1 MTEVV
6 LAAEHV
12 SKVFGGVTALR
23 DASFTLHRGEILG
36 LIGPNGAGK
45 TTLINTITGVDPPT
59 TGRIIF
65 HGKDLYGA
73 IHEGRQ
79 SAGQRIGG
87 ALSKTGAHRIGRMGI
102 ARTWQV
108 VKPFQNM
115 TVRENVTVGA
125 LFGKG
130 NRGSVA
136 AASAKADEVLEFV
149 GLSRVRGRSA
159 DELTIA
165 DRKRLELAKALAMEP
180 EVLLLD
186 EVMAGLNLVEIEGAM
201 DLVRS
206 VRDSGV
212 SVMIIEHVMKAIM
225 GVSDRVFVMDAGANI
240 AEGLPTE
247 VIENP
252 RVIEAYLGK
261 RYAQKVLGA
270 DALPDDDVFE
280 LPFAPITEAGA

>member
-1 MTEVV
+1 VTEVV

-23 DASFTLHRGEILG
+23 DASFTLHAGEILG

-59 TGRIIF
+59 TGRIIY
-65 HGKDLYGA
+65 HGKDLYGRSGA
-73 IHEGRQ
+73 AGGVVGRV
-79 SAGQRIGG
+79 SGALNRTRAYRIGQ
-87 ALSKTGAHRIGRMGI
+87 MGI

-115 TVRENVTVGA
+115 SVRENVTVGA

-130 NRGSVA
+130 NRASVGA
-136 AASAKADEVLEFV
+136 AAAKADEVLEFV
-149 GLSRVRGRSA
+149 GLARVRDRSA

-180 EVLLLD
+180 DVLLLD

-201 DLVRS
+201 DLVRR
-206 VRDSGV
+206 VRESGV
-212 SVMIIEHVMKAIM
+212 SVMVIEHVMKAIM
-225 GVSDRVFVMDAGANI
+225 GISDRVFVMDAGANI
-240 AEGLPTE
+240 AEGAPAD
-247 VIENP
+247 VIANP

-261 RYAQKVLGA
+261 RYAEKVRDAGIDPAAALMGA
-270 DALPDDDVFE
+270 HPE
-280 LPFAPITEAGA
+280 MEA

>member
-1 MTEVV
+1 VTEVV

-23 DASFTLHRGEILG
+23 DASFELRRGEILG

-59 TGRIIF
+59 TGRILF
-65 HGKDLYGA
+65 HGKDLYGGGSGA
-73 IHEGRQ
+73 SGGKLR
-79 SAGQRIGG
+79 SVTAALTKTRAYRIGQ
-87 ALSKTGAHRIGRMGI
+87 MGI

-115 TVRENVTVGA
+115 SVRENVTVGA
-125 LFGKG
+125 LFGTG
-130 NRGSVA
+130 NRGSVRA
-136 AASAKADEVLEFV
+136 AAAKADEVLEFV
-149 GLSRVRGRSA
+149 GLARVRDRSA

-186 EVMAGLNLVEIEGAM
+186 EVMAGLNLVEIEEAM
-201 DLVRS
+201 ALVRS
-206 VRDSGV
+206 VRESGV
-212 SVMIIEHVMKAIM
+212 SVMIIEHVMKAII

-240 AEGLPTE
+240 AEGTPTA
-247 VIENP
+247 VINNP

-261 RYAQKVLGA
+261 RYAEKVRDKGGDPAAIIGIGA
-270 DALPDDDVFE
+270 EP
-280 LPFAPITEAGA
+280 EAHA

>member
-23 DASFTLHRGEILG
+23 DASFALRRGEILG

-45 TTLINTITGVDPPT
+45 TTLINTIAGVDSPT
-59 TGRIIF
+59 TGRILF
-65 HGKDLYGA
+65 HGKDLYGGGA
-73 IHEGRQ
+73 SGGVLRGV
-79 SAGQRIGG
+79 STALTKTRAYRIGQ
-87 ALSKTGAHRIGRMGI
+87 MGI

-115 TVRENVTVGA
+115 SVRENVTVGA
-125 LFGKG
+125 LFGTG
-130 NRGSVA
+130 NRSSVRA
-136 AASAKADEVLEFV
+136 AAAKADEVLEFV
-149 GLSRVRGRSA
+149 GLARVRDRSA

-206 VRDSGV
+206 VRASGV

-225 GVSDRVFVMDAGANI
+225 GISDRVFVMDAGANI
-240 AEGLPTE
+240 AEGTPSE
-247 VIENP
+247 VIGNP

-261 RYAQKVLGA
+261 RYADTVRGA
-270 DALPDDDVFE
+270 E
-280 LPFAPITEAGA
+280 SEAQA

>member
-1 MTEVV
+1 MTDVV

-12 SKVFGGVTALR
+12 SKIFGGITALR
-23 DASFTLHRGEILG
+23 DASFELRQGEILG

-59 TGRIIF
+59 TGRILF
-65 HGKDLYGA
+65 HGKDLYGGTGGGGLRRNMA
-73 IHEGRQ
+73 
-79 SAGQRIGG
+79 SALTKTRAYRIGQ
-87 ALSKTGAHRIGRMGI
+87 MGI

-115 TVRENVTVGA
+115 SVRENVTVGA

-130 NRGSVA
+130 NRGSVNA
-136 AASAKADEVLEFV
+136 AAAKADEVLAFV
-149 GLSRVRGRSA
+149 GLSRVRDRSA

-186 EVMAGLNLVEIEGAM
+186 EVMAGLNLVEIESAM
-201 DLVRS
+201 ELVRK
-206 VRDSGV
+206 VRESGV

-225 GVSDRVFVMDAGANI
+225 GISDRVFVMDAGANI
-240 AEGLPTE
+240 AEGKPMD
-247 VIENP
+247 VIHDP

-261 RYAQKVLGA
+261 RYAEQVRDTERDPA
-270 DALPDDDVFE
+270 SMTDAEP
-280 LPFAPITEAGA
+280 EAHA

>member
-1 MTEVV
+1 VTDVV

-23 DASFTLHRGEILG
+23 DASFELRRGEILG

-59 TGRIIF
+59 TGRILF
-65 HGKDLYGA
+65 HGKDLYGGSGVSG
-73 IHEGRQ
+73 GRMRGAA
-79 SAGQRIGG
+79 SALTKTRAYQIGQ
-87 ALSKTGAHRIGRMGI
+87 MGI

-115 TVRENVTVGA
+115 SVRENVTVGA

-130 NRGSVA
+130 NRGSVREA
-136 AASAKADEVLEFV
+136 AAKADEVLEFV
-149 GLSRVRGRSA
+149 GLARVRDRSA

-186 EVMAGLNLVEIEGAM
+186 EVMAGLNLVEIEEAM
-201 DLVRS
+201 ALVRS
-206 VRDSGV
+206 VRESGV

-240 AEGLPTE
+240 ADGAPAA
-247 VIENP
+247 VINNP

-261 RYAQKVLGA
+261 RYAEKVR
-270 DALPDDDVFE
+270 DAGIDPAAIIGIGIGPE
-280 LPFAPITEAGA
+280 PEAQA

>member
-23 DASFTLHRGEILG
+23 DASFALRRGEILG

-59 TGRIIF
+59 TGRILF
-65 HGKDLYGA
+65 HGKDLYGGTGTSHGL
-73 IHEGRQ
+73 IHSVA
-79 SAGQRIGG
+79 SA
-87 ALSKTGAHRIGRMGI
+87 LTKTRAHRIGRMGI

-115 TVRENVTVGA
+115 SVRENVTVGA

-130 NRGSVA
+130 NRGSVSA
-136 AASAKADEVLEFV
+136 AAAKADEVLDFV
-149 GLSRVRGRSA
+149 GLTHVRDRSA

-201 DLVRS
+201 ALVRR
-206 VRDSGV
+206 VRVCGV
-212 SVMIIEHVMKAIM
+212 
-225 GVSDRVFVMDAGANI
+225 
-240 AEGLPTE
+240 
-247 VIENP
+247 
-252 RVIEAYLGK
+252 
-261 RYAQKVLGA
+261 
-270 DALPDDDVFE
+270 
-280 LPFAPITEAGA
+280 

>member
-1 MTEVV
+1 VTEVV

-23 DASFTLHRGEILG
+23 DASFALHQGEILG

-59 TGRIIF
+59 SGRILF
-65 HGKDLYGA
+65 HGKDLYGGSGA
-73 IHEGRQ
+73 PGGIVRGMS
-79 SAGQRIGG
+79 SA
-87 ALSKTGAHRIGRMGI
+87 LTKTRAYHIGRLGI

-115 TVRENVTVGA
+115 SVRENVTVGA

-130 NRGSVA
+130 NRGSVRA
-136 AASAKADEVLEFV
+136 AAAKADEVMEFV
-149 GLSRVRGRSA
+149 GLSRVRDRSA

-201 DLVRS
+201 DLVRR
-206 VRDSGV
+206 VRESGV

-225 GVSDRVFVMDAGANI
+225 GISDRVFVMDAGANI
-240 AEGLPTE
+240 AEGAPAD
-247 VIENP
+247 VINNP
-252 RVIEAYLGK
+252 VVIEAYLGK
-261 RYAQKVLGA
+261 RYAQKVLAEGIDPA
-270 DALPDDDVFE
+270 AIGGIEP
-280 LPFAPITEAGA
+280 EAQA

>member
-1 MTEVV
+1 MSEVI

-12 SKVFGGVTALR
+12 RKVFGGVTALR
-23 DASFTLHRGEILG
+23 DASFELHQGEILG

-45 TTLINTITGVDPPT
+45 TTLINTITGFDPPT
-59 TGRIIF
+59 AGRIF
-65 HGKDLYGA
+65 YHGKDLYAQSGTGDTLF
-73 IHEGRQ
+73 GRV
-79 SAGQRIGG
+79 SGVLTRTRAY
-87 ALSKTGAHRIGRMGI
+87 RIGRMGI

-130 NRGSVA
+130 NRASVSA
-136 AASAKADEVLEFV
+136 AGAKADEVLEFV
-149 GLSRVRGRSA
+149 DLARVRDRSA

-180 EVLLLD
+180 DVLLLD
-186 EVMAGLNLVEIEGAM
+186 EVMAGLNLVEIERVM
-201 DLVRS
+201 DLVRA
-206 VRDSGV
+206 VRASGV

-240 AEGLPTE
+240 AEGLPTD
-247 VIENP
+247 VIANP

-261 RYAQKVLGA
+261 RYAQHVLG
-270 DALPDDDVFE
+270 DDGVLESAEE
-280 LPFAPITEAGA
+280 LA

>member
-1 MTEVV
+1 VTDVV

-23 DASFTLHRGEILG
+23 DASFELHRGEILG

-59 TGRIIF
+59 TGRILF
-65 HGKDLYGA
+65 HGKDLYGGTA
-73 IHEGRQ
+73 AGSGGRLRTAT
-79 SAGQRIGG
+79 SALTKTRAYRIGQ
-87 ALSKTGAHRIGRMGI
+87 MGI

-115 TVRENVTVGA
+115 SVRENVTVGA

-130 NRGSVA
+130 NRGSVSA
-136 AASAKADEVLEFV
+136 AAAKADEVLAFV
-149 GLSRVRGRSA
+149 GLARVSDRSA

-206 VRDSGV
+206 IRASGV

-225 GVSDRVFVMDAGANI
+225 GISDRVFVMDAGANI
-240 AEGLPTE
+240 AEGRPAE
-247 VIENP
+247 VISNP

-261 RYAQKVLGA
+261 RYAQKVLDGEV
-270 DALPDDDVFE
+270 D
-280 LPFAPITEAGA
+280 PILIVGTGGDPEASA

>member
-1 MTEVV
+1 MILTEVV

-23 DASFTLHRGEILG
+23 DASFTLHAGEILG

-59 TGRIIF
+59 TGRIIY
-65 HGKDLYGA
+65 HGKDLYGRCGA
-73 IHEGRQ
+73 AGGVVGRV
-79 SAGQRIGG
+79 SGALNRTRAYRIGQ
-87 ALSKTGAHRIGRMGI
+87 MGI

-115 TVRENVTVGA
+115 SVRENVTVGA

-130 NRGSVA
+130 NRASVGA
-136 AASAKADEVLEFV
+136 AAAAADEVLEFV
-149 GLSRVRGRSA
+149 GLARVRDRSA

-180 EVLLLD
+180 DVLLLD

-201 DLVRS
+201 DLVRR
-206 VRDSGV
+206 VRESGV
-212 SVMIIEHVMKAIM
+212 SVMVIEHVMKAIM
-225 GVSDRVFVMDAGANI
+225 GISDRVFVMDAGANI
-240 AEGLPTE
+240 AEGAPAE
-247 VIENP
+247 VIANP

-261 RYAQKVLGA
+261 RYAEKVRDAGIDPAAALMGA
-270 DALPDDDVFE
+270 HPE
-280 LPFAPITEAGA
+280 MEA

>member
-23 DASFTLHRGEILG
+23 DASFELRRGEILG

-59 TGRIIF
+59 TGRILF
-65 HGKDLYGA
+65 HGKDLYGGGSGESRGLMRGVSSVLTKTRA
-73 IHEGRQ
+73 Y
-79 SAGQRIGG
+79 RIGQ
-87 ALSKTGAHRIGRMGI
+87 MGI

-115 TVRENVTVGA
+115 SVRENVTVGA
-125 LFGKG
+125 LFGTG
-130 NRGSVA
+130 NRGSVSA
-136 AASAKADEVLEFV
+136 AAAKADEVLEFV
-149 GLSRVRGRSA
+149 GLSRVGDHAA
-159 DELTIA
+159 DALTIA

-201 DLVRS
+201 DLVRR
-206 VRDSGV
+206 VRESGV

-240 AEGLPTE
+240 AEGKPAE
-247 VIENP
+247 VINNP
-252 RVIEAYLGK
+252 LVIEAYLGK
-261 RYAQKVLGA
+261 RYAQKVLDEGIDPA
-270 DALPDDDVFE
+270 AIVGIEPE
-280 LPFAPITEAGA
+280 IHA

>member
-1 MTEVV
+1 V

-59 TGRIIF
+59 TGRIVYR
-65 HGKDLYGA
+65 GKDLYAQPGA
-73 IHEGRQ
+73 GGVFGRI
-79 SAGQRIGG
+79 SGVLTKTRAYHIGQ
-87 ALSKTGAHRIGRMGI
+87 MGI

-115 TVRENVTVGA
+115 SVRENVTVGA

-130 NRGSVA
+130 NRASVA
-136 AASAKADEVLEFV
+136 AAAAKADEVLEFV
-149 GLSRVRGRSA
+149 GLARVRDRSA

-180 EVLLLD
+180 DVLLLD

-206 VRDSGV
+206 IRASGV

-225 GVSDRVFVMDAGANI
+225 GISDRVFVMDAGANI
-240 AEGLPTE
+240 AEGAPAE
-247 VIENP
+247 VIGNP

-261 RYAQKVLGA
+261 RYAQKVLNEGIDPMEAIMGA
-270 DALPDDDVFE
+270 QAEPK
-280 LPFAPITEAGA
+280 A

>member
-1 MTEVV
+1 VTDVV

-23 DASFTLHRGEILG
+23 DASFELRRGEILG

-59 TGRIIF
+59 TGRILF
-65 HGKDLYGA
+65 HGKDLYGSGA
-73 IHEGRQ
+73 SGGVLRGVS
-79 SAGQRIGG
+79 SALTKTRAYRIGQ
-87 ALSKTGAHRIGRMGI
+87 MGI

-115 TVRENVTVGA
+115 SVRENVTVGA

-130 NRGSVA
+130 NRGSVGA
-136 AASAKADEVLEFV
+136 AAAKADEVLEFV
-149 GLSRVRGRSA
+149 GLARVRNRSA

-186 EVMAGLNLVEIEGAM
+186 EVMAGLNLVEIEAAM

-206 VRDSGV
+206 VRESGV

-240 AEGLPTE
+240 AEGTPAE
-247 VIENP
+247 VIANP

-261 RYAQKVLGA
+261 RYADKVRDEGLDPAAIIGA
-270 DALPDDDVFE
+270 EP
-280 LPFAPITEAGA
+280 EARA

>member
-1 MTEVV
+1 VTEVV

-23 DASFTLHRGEILG
+23 DASFTLHAGEILG

-59 TGRIIF
+59 TGRIIY
-65 HGKDLYGA
+65 HGKDLYGRCGA
-73 IHEGRQ
+73 AGGVVGRV
-79 SAGQRIGG
+79 SGALNRTRAYRIGQ
-87 ALSKTGAHRIGRMGI
+87 MGI

-115 TVRENVTVGA
+115 SVRENVTVGA

-130 NRGSVA
+130 NRASVGA
-136 AASAKADEVLEFV
+136 AAAAADEVLEFV
-149 GLSRVRGRSA
+149 GLARVRDRSA

-180 EVLLLD
+180 DVLLLD

-201 DLVRS
+201 DLVHR
-206 VRDSGV
+206 VRESGV
-212 SVMIIEHVMKAIM
+212 SVMVIEHVMKAIM
-225 GVSDRVFVMDAGANI
+225 GISDRVFVMDAGANI
-240 AEGLPTE
+240 AEGAPAE
-247 VIENP
+247 VIANP

-261 RYAQKVLGA
+261 RYAEKVRDAGIDPAAALMGA
-270 DALPDDDVFE
+270 HPE
-280 LPFAPITEAGA
+280 MEA

>member
-1 MTEVV
+1 VTEVV

-12 SKVFGGVTALR
+12 RKIFGGVTALR
-23 DASFTLHRGEILG
+23 DASFELHRGEILG

-59 TGRIIF
+59 AGRILF
-65 HGKDLYGA
+65 HGNDLYGSGSGA
-73 IHEGRQ
+73 GLLRGAA
-79 SAGQRIGG
+79 SALTKTRAYRIGQ
-87 ALSKTGAHRIGRMGI
+87 MGI

-115 TVRENVTVGA
+115 SVRENVTVGA

-130 NRGSVA
+130 NRGSVGA
-136 AASAKADEVLEFV
+136 AAAKADEVLEFV
-149 GLSRVRGRSA
+149 GLARVRDRSA

-186 EVMAGLNLVEIEGAM
+186 EVMAGLNLVEIEEAM
-201 DLVRS
+201 NLVRS
-206 VRDSGV
+206 VRESGV

-240 AEGLPTE
+240 AEGKPAD
-247 VIENP
+247 VINNP

-261 RYAQKVLGA
+261 RYAESVR
-270 DALPDDDVFE
+270 DEDDDPATMTGIE
-280 LPFAPITEAGA
+280 SEGRA